1 VSKWAHLLTE
11 QRNPASADIDERTT
25 LEVLRVINEED
36 KKVAHAVEAVLE
48 AVAAAVELVA
58 TAFRRGGRLFYVGA
72 GTSGRLGVL
81 DSSECPP
88 TYGAD
93 PEMVQGVIAGGY
105 EALVRS
111 LGKEEDFPERGAG
124 ALRERGLSD
133 RDVVMGIAA
142 SGVTPY
148 VRGALTEA
156 RRIGAG
162 AIFFTCNPSSAR
174 EVEAD
179 VKIVPLVGPEVIT
192 GSTRMKAG
200 TATKMVLNMITTAA
214 MIRVGKVYGNL
225 MVDLTPTC
233 LKLKDRATRILSTLA
248 EIPPDEARRTLGEAR
263 WNLKAAIVMRR
274 RGVGYDQAL
283 EYLRKADG
291 IVKKALAD

>member
-1 VSKWAHLLTE
+1 MSQWSHLLTE

-36 KKVAHAVEAVLE
+36 KRVAHAVEAVLE

-58 TAFRRGGRLFYVGA
+58 AAFRRGGRLFYVGA

-81 DSSECPP
+81 DASECPP

-93 PEMVQGVIAGGY
+93 PEMVQGVIAGGH

-124 ALRERGLSD
+124 ALRERRLSD

-148 VRGALTEA
+148 VRGALAEA
-156 RRIGAG
+156 RYAGAG
-162 AIFFTCNPSSAR
+162 TIFFTCNPSSAQ

-225 MVDLTPTC
+225 MVDLTPSC
-233 LKLKDRATRILSTLA
+233 LKLEDRATRILMAVADLP
-248 EIPPDEARRTLGEAR
+248 EKEARRTLSEAR
-263 WNLKAAIVMRR
+263 WDLKAAIVMRK

-291 IVKKALAD
+291 IVKKALVG